1 MRVLVV
7 SDLHGNEAALTAVS
21 RVEEPDVVLCLG
33 DLVDY
38 GPAPGACVAWV
49 RANAVATV
57 RGNHDD
63 ALVRGVR
70 CVCSPDVQPL
80 SDATQ
85 DLARRVLGPE
95 DVAWLATL
103 PLEARIK
110 IGGIRFHLVHATPA
124 DPLFTY
130 LRPDEVDAWGRAVET
145 VDTDV
150 VLVGHTHLPMALKVG
165 SKLVVN
171 PGSVG
176 QPRDGDA
183 RAAYAVVDDGVPILR
198 RAAYDV
204 EETVRALAASGL
216 DPAFVKALSGVLRTG
231 GVTEASTRKRPS

>member
-1 MRVLVV
+1 MRVLVA

-21 RVEEPDVVLCLG
+21 RAEEPDVVLCLG

-38 GPAPGACVAWV
+38 GPAPGACIAWV

-70 CVCSPDVQPL
+70 CQCGPDVQRL

-95 DVAWLATL
+95 DVTWLGTL
-103 PLEARIK
+103 PLEARVT
-110 IGGIRFHLVHATPA
+110 IGGVRFHLVHATPA

-130 LRPDEVDAWGRAVET
+130 LRAGEVDSWERAVEA
-145 VDTDV
+145 VDADV
-150 VLVGHTHLPMALKVG
+150 VLVGHTHLPMVLRVG

-183 RAAYAVVDDGVPILR
+183 RAAYAVVDDGVPALR
-198 RAAYDV
+198 RAEYDV
-204 EETVRALAASGL
+204 EQTVRALAASGL
-216 DPAFVKALSGVLRTG
+216 APAVARALSGVLRTG
-231 GVTEASTRKRPS
+231 GVTGASTGRRVS

>member
-7 SDLHGNEAALTAVS
+7 SDLHGNEAALRAVS
-21 RVEEPDVVLCLG
+21 RAEEPDVVLCLG

-38 GPAPGACVAWV
+38 GPAPGACVAWA
-49 RANAVATV
+49 RANAAATV

-70 CVCSPDVQPL
+70 CRCGRDVQPL

-85 DLARRVLGPE
+85 DLARRALGPE

-103 PLEARIK
+103 PREARVEV
-110 IGGIRFHLVHATPA
+110 GGVRFLLVHATPA

-130 LRPDEVDAWGRAVET
+130 LRPEEVDAWARAVEA
-145 VDTDV
+145 VDADV
-150 VLVGHTHLPMALKVG
+150 VLVGHTHLPMVLKLG
-165 SKLVVN
+165 SKLVVD

-176 QPRDGDA
+176 QPRDGDPC
-183 RAAYAVVDDGVPILR
+183 AAYALLEDGVPSLR

-204 EETVRALAASGL
+204 EETCRALAASGL
-216 DPAFVKALSGVLRTG
+216 APASVRSLAAILRTG
-231 GVTEASTRKRPS
+231 GAGEAKSRQRLS

>member
-7 SDLHGNEAALTAVS
+7 SDLHGNEAALRAVS
-21 RVEEPDVVLCLG
+21 RVEEPDAVLCLG

-38 GPAPGACVAWV
+38 GPAPGACIAWV
-49 RANAVATV
+49 RTNTVATV

-70 CVCSPDVQPL
+70 CPCGPDVQPL

-95 DVAWLATL
+95 DVTWLRTL
-103 PLEARIK
+103 PPEARVT
-110 IGGIRFHLVHATPA
+110 IGGVRFHLVHATPD
-124 DPLFTY
+124 DPLFAY
-130 LRPDEVDAWGRAVET
+130 LRPDEVDAWGRVVEP
-145 VDTDV
+145 VDADV
-150 VLVGHTHLPMALKVG
+150 ILVGHTHFPMVLKLG

-176 QPRDGDA
+176 QPRDGDP
-183 RAAYAVVDDGVPILR
+183 RAAYAVVDDGVPALC

-216 DPAFVKALSGVLRTG
+216 DSAFVRALSGVLRTG
-231 GVTEASTRKRPS
+231 GGGSSRRC